1 MSVPS
6 RKMIVTAET
15 AVRLTDRISSSPG
28 MPFIAISTG
37 KVRYCSTS
45 SGDRPGAVVSTETW
59 VLVTSGTASTDS
71 LRIASS
77 ENANTAPQIARTTP
91 RRRTDS
97 ATMAP
102 RLIAG
107 ARS

>member
-1 MSVPS
+1 
-6 RKMIVTAET
+6 MIVTAET
-15 AVRLTDRISSSPG
+15 AVLLIERIWSRPG

-45 SGDRPGAVVSTETW
+45 TGERPGAVVSTETC
-59 VLVTSGTASTDS
+59 VFVTSGTASTDS
-71 LRIASS
+71 LRIDISA
-77 ENANTAPQIARTTP
+77 NAKTAPQTASTTP

-102 RLIAG
+102 RLIAA